1 MLKNKFKNSILKTFF
16 EVFSKLSKN
25 DKKTII
31 LVLISCVISSFAE
44 FSSLGLVI
52 PSIKLIFNDN
62 LNQVKINFLNY
73 SFPENYRLIL
83 LSIFSLIFIFIAL
96 LKVCCIRFSINSLS
110 KVGSNLFINGL
121 QTILKMDL
129 KIHKSK
135 NSSYWITIL
144 NEGSTATQFALFQF
158 SILISSFILFLFSL
172 FLIISIK
179 PKITFSIIFI
189 GSILYL
195 ISYKFSK
202 DRLHINDNLIKNG
215 LEQRLLKLRESI
227 VNIRQILLYGQSS
240 YFSKK
245 IHLTDYKLR
254 QAQAS
259 NLIIGSTPRSIIE
272 SLAIVSLLILSYLL
286 SNTTNDKVILFSEIG
301 LIAIA
306 TSKILQ
312 GLNSVF
318 LCWAA
323 ITGRK
328 KIIKEFI
335 ELINLENYK
344 IERDRKVLIPL
355 KWNEL
360 ILKNV
365 SFSYPGNQKKILDK
379 VNLIIKNGDSIG
391 IIGKTGSGKS
401 TLTDIVM
408 GLIMPTEGEVLLDGV
423 DLYKSQKTLKKW
435 RSNIG
440 HVPQE
445 QVFSD
450 DKLINN
456 LIASN
461 PIKKIDKDFL
471 LKIKDY
477 ASIDFGGNNIKEISQ
492 KEIGENGCLLSGGQR
507 QRISI
512 AKALYRNPSILIL
525 DEATSS
531 LDQFT
536 EKKILKSIYKYIKN
550 ITIISISHD
559 LTNLKHTNRIFK
571 VRNANIIEIKNNKF

>member
-1 MLKNKFKNSILKTFF
+1 L
-16 EVFSKLSKN
+16 VFLL
-25 DKKTII
+25 II
-31 LVLISCVISSFAE
+31 
-44 FSSLGLVI
+44 
-52 PSIKLIFNDN
+52 
-62 LNQVKINFLNY
+62 
-73 SFPENYRLIL
+73 
-83 LSIFSLIFIFIAL
+83 SLIFIFIAF
-96 LKVCCIRFSINSLS
+96 LKVFCIRFSINSLS
-110 KVGSNLFINGL
+110 KVGSKLFINGL

-129 KIHKSK
+129 RIHHSK

-144 NEGSTATQFALFQF
+144 NEGSTATQFALLQF

-172 FLIISIK
+172 FLIVSIE
-179 PKITFSIIFI
+179 PKITFSVIFL
-189 GSILYL
+189 GSISYL
-195 ISYKFSK
+195 ITYKISK
-202 DRLHINDNLIKNG
+202 ERLHINDNLIKNE
-215 LEQRLLKLRESI
+215 LEKRLLKLRESI
-227 VNIRQILLYGQSS
+227 GNIRQILLYNQSS

-245 IHLTDYKLR
+245 IHLTDYNLR

-259 NLIIGSTPRSIIE
+259 NLIIGSTPKSIIE
-272 SLAIVSLLILSYLL
+272 SLAIVLLLILAFLL
-286 SNTTNDKVILFSEIG
+286 SNSTNDRINLFSEIG

-306 TSKILQ
+306 TSKVLQ
-312 GLNSVF
+312 GLNATF

-335 ELINLENYK
+335 ELIDVANYK
-344 IERDRKVLIPL
+344 IEKDKEVLIPL

-365 SFSYPGNQKKILDK
+365 SFSYPSNQKKILDK
-379 VNLIIKNGDSIG
+379 VNLTIKNGESIG

-401 TLTDIVM
+401 TLTDIIM

-423 DLYKSQKTLKKW
+423 NINKSQKTLKKW
-435 RSNIG
+435 RCNIG

-445 QVFSD
+445 QFFSD

-461 PIKKIDKDFL
+461 PIKKIDKDL
-471 LKIKDY
+471 ILKIKDY
-477 ASIDFGGNNIKEISQ
+477 ASIDFGGDNIKEISQ

-512 AKALYRNPSILIL
+512 AKALYRKPSMLIL

-531 LDQFT
+531 LDQLT
-536 EKKILKSIYKYIKN
+536 ETKILKSIYKYIKD

-559 LTNLKHTNRIFK
+559 LTNLKNANRIFE
-571 VRNANIIEIKNNKF
+571 VRNANIMEIKNFE